1 MAYFGSRRGAV
12 NLGLPLMLATF
23 LLLGG
28 FMYWLYVTAEPTQP
42 ATMEEVDESG
52 SGDDYMGTTVA
63 AEELKTGADAYVG
76 QVIRLLGLEVSST
89 MGSQAFFLD
98 LPASEMLPATPF
110 LVRMIPALADSVRVG
125 LGEDATVIGTVMLM
139 TDSIVADWVDSGG
152 ISENDRILV
161 EFATHFIEADQV
173 ETSGPA
179 ESGGSAGS

>member
-42 ATMEEVDESG
+42 AMEEVDESG

-76 QVIRLLGLEVSST
+76 QVIRLQGLEISST
-89 MGSQAFFLD
+89 MGAQAFFLD
-98 LPASEMLPATPF
+98 LPASEALPATPF
-110 LVRMIPALADSVRVG
+110 LVRMIPGLADSVRVG
-125 LGEDATVIGTVMLM
+125 MGETATVIGTVMLM
-139 TDSIVADWVDSGG
+139 TDSIVADWVDTGG
-152 ISENDRILV
+152 IRENDRILV

-173 ETSGPA
+173 ETTGPA